1 MRREEL
7 PGGARPPKPSTLRRT
22 ENLVIPRRA
31 KPDAGIRFPLSAAYD
46 AHPGKRIAMSLALLA
61 MTATGCVR
69 HLIYHTPA
77 EMNHAIRYDFI

>member
-22 ENLVIPRRA
+22 ENPVMPRRA
-31 KPDAGIRFPLSAAYD
+31 KPAVGTRFPFSAAYD
-46 AHPGKRIAMSLALLA
+46 APPGKRIAMSLALLV

-69 HLIYHTPA
+69 HLIYHTPT

>member
-31 KPDAGIRFPLSAAYD
+31 KPDVGIRFPFSAAYD
-46 AHPGKRIAMSLALLA
+46 ARPGKRIATSGCALLA
-61 MTATGCVR
+61 MTQMGVQYR
-69 HLIYHTPA
+69 DL
-77 EMNHAIRYDFI
+77 